1 MFVSNRRF
9 YVLLLLIFILN
20 YFDIISTIR
29 LYHLFGTDIEAN
41 PIMKYLLVVGPE
53 WALLFKT
60 FCILVFTIVM
70 IIAFRYQP
78 GTAYKGTLITAGIF
92 ILLAGWHFFIYLVI

>member
-1 MFVSNRRF
+1 VFVSNRRF

-20 YFDIISTIR
+20 YFDIIATIR
-29 LYHLFGTDIEAN
+29 LYHLFGADIEGN
-41 PIMKYLLVVGPE
+41 PIMKYLLVVGPG

-60 FCILVFTIVM
+60 FCILIFTIIM
-70 IIAFRYQP
+70 IIAFRFQP
-78 GTAYKGTLITAGIF
+78 GIAYKGTLITAGIF